1 MSIRLLAI
9 DLDGT
14 LLDSQGHVP
23 EANRVAIGRAV
34 DAGVEIVLATGRRY
48 DFARPVFETLPQPL
62 TLILSNGAVVK
73 TRDGQTLMLHLL
85 PRAVA
90 HAVLM
95 QAPEHRES
103 AAVIFDRPREG
114 QVVYRGHRLGAPAA
128 SPLLLR
134 EPAVP
139 GGGRAARGLPHR
151 RSGAGDVLGRVR
163 RDAGAVLPA
172 EAGSYA
178 ESRSDKGRSEKRR
191 SDKGRSDKG
200 RSDARAEATKNVD
213 PSSFRLQPED
223 PAPGGTRLFEVSLT
237 EYEHRDFSLVDIV
250 QAGCTK
256 GSALSEWAA
265 RRCVPRAA
273 VMAIG
278 DNHNDL
284 PMLEFAGTPVV
295 MGNATG
301 ELKTRGWSVTS
312 TNDDAGVARAIE
324 TFVLEKAS

>member
-14 LLDSQGHVP
+14 LLDSHGHVP

-48 DFARPVFETLPQPL
+48 DFARPVFECLPQPL

-95 QAPEHRES
+95 QVPEHRES

-114 QVVYRGHRLGAPAA
+114 QVVYEAIDWEHPRHHRFFSANRPYLTEVAPLEDCLTEDPVQVMF
-128 SPLLLR
+128 S
-134 EPAVP
+134 
-139 GGGRAARGLPHR
+139 GGCAEMRAL
-151 RSGAGDVLGRVR
+151 
-163 RDAGAVLPA
+163 
-172 EAGSYA
+172 Y
-178 ESRSDKGRSEKRR
+178 
-191 SDKGRSDKG
+191 
-200 RSDARAEATKNVD
+200 
-213 PSSFRLQPED
+213 FRLQPED

-237 EYEHRDFSLVDIV
+237 EYEHRDFSLVDV
-250 QAGCTK
+250 VRAGCTK

-301 ELKTRGWSVTS
+301 ELKTRGWAVTS